1 MSVTLGGALR
11 IDFSLSFLSSLTF
24 TVLGS
29 VTSQL
34 SLLARGIKMTLFKA
48 LEEVL
53 QEERE

>member
-48 LEEVL
+48 LEDVL